1 MTKAVWIDHDSVLR
15 ECVEQAL
22 VADRYA
28 LDTEFHREKTY
39 FPQLALIQLNIGD
52 ATWLVD
58 PLSCDAALLEP
69 LFTSASLCVIHA
81 AQQDLEVLRLACGSV
96 PQRIFDTQIA
106 AGFLGMSTPSLS
118 SLVQA
123 TAKVTLPKADR
134 LTDWLRRPLTDAQR
148 RYAAADVEYLLA
160 IHTQQ
165 VERLQALGRLAWVEG
180 SCEELRTR
188 PNGPVSPDRAWLRV
202 KDVKTLK
209 GDARGVA
216 QAVAEWRELRAM
228 SLDIPPRR
236 VLSDMALLVIA
247 SSGPASTD
255 ELMRCRGVDGRAV
268 SGVADEIVEAVQ
280 RGRQSVV
287 KFPTSGSAEIDP
299 RYRSVVPLVMAWVG
313 ELARVHE
320 VDPTFLA
327 TRQDVEEFIAGTDSC
342 RLRNGWRRDMVG
354 SDLAGILEGSAALR
368 FDGAGRLELVKLP

>member
-1 MTKAVWIDHDSVLR
+1 MTTSVWVDDDSVLHD
-15 ECVEQAL
+15 CVRQAM
-22 VADRYA
+22 VCDRYA

-39 FPQLALIQLNIGD
+39 YPQLALIQVNTGT

-58 PLSCDAALLEP
+58 PLACDVTLLGP
-69 LFTSASLCVIHA
+69 LFASPSLCVIHA
-81 AQQDLEVLRLACGSV
+81 AQQDLEVLRLACGTA
-96 PQRIFDTQIA
+96 PRRIFDTQIA

-148 RYAAADVEYLLA
+148 RYAAADVEYLLD
-160 IHTQQ
+160 IHARQ

-180 SCEELRTR
+180 SCEELRSR
-188 PNGPVSPDRAWLRV
+188 PNGPVAPDRAWLRV

-209 GDARGVA
+209 GEARGVA

-228 SLDIPPRR
+228 GLDIPPRR

-247 SSGPASTD
+247 SSAPSTAD

-268 SGVADEIVEAVQ
+268 SAVADEIVESVR
-280 RGRQSVV
+280 RGRQSIV
-287 KFPTSGSAEIDP
+287 KFPTSGTSEIDP
-299 RYRSVVPLVMAWVG
+299 RYRAVVPLVMAWVG
-313 ELARVHE
+313 EIARIHE
-320 VDPTFLA
+320 VDPTILA
-327 TRQDVEEFIAGTDSC
+327 TRQDVEEFIAGVDSC
-342 RLRNGWRRDMVG
+342 RLRNGWRKDMVG
-354 SDLAGILEGSAALR
+354 SDLAAILGGSAALR